1 MEAGPRDTA
10 RTAEH
15 VTTGSGE
22 PEQCE
27 PRQAG
32 GLDRLPGE
40 GDGFAGARHGLAE
53 GDDLLDSGLDDPIAA
68 EELLEAGL
76 AGPIADDDL
85 LDAGRDRLPEIA
97 DLLTGGPDLLTEDG
111 TGLADDGPDEAP
123 DGVTADGPEPE
134 EMYAS
139 GPEVEVELRPQRRLR
154 LWQLAP
160 IVALAAGGS
169 LMFAFPLAFDFGDSG
184 AVIAMLGLLIC
195 SCAAGWGMMA
205 ARRVG
210 YTWPGLPPRGSGRRR
225 DWRVVLAYVLLVVVV
240 AVLAVWRVARLR

>member
-10 RTAEH
+10 QSAEH
-15 VTTGSGE
+15 VTTAGDEPDPRGDRLTDDCLGE
-22 PEQCE
+22 DRLTEG
-27 PRQAG
+27 R
-32 GLDRLPGE
+32 LDRLADPLLPE
-40 GDGFAGARHGLAE
+40 SRHPEDRPAEDRLIDDRLVADRLTDDGLT
-53 GDDLLDSGLDDPIAA
+53 DDGLD
-68 EELLEAGL
+68 E
-76 AGPIADDDL
+76 
-85 LDAGRDRLPEIA
+85 
-97 DLLTGGPDLLTEDG
+97 T
-111 TGLADDGPDEAP
+111 P
-123 DGVTADGPEPE
+123 DGVTDDGPEPE
-134 EMYAS
+134 EMYPG

-160 IVALAAGGS
+160 IVGLSAVGS

-210 YTWPGLPPRGSGRRR
+210 YTWPGLPARGSGRRP
-225 DWRVVLAYVLLVVVV
+225 DWRVVLGYVLLVAVV